1 MITLK
6 KLQLVKKIIMQVIV
20 YQIISISG
28 RYKMIVIDISKQHAL
43 DADPKTI
50 QRIYFTGNLHR
61 TAIIFFIIE

>member
-28 RYKMIVIDISKQHAL
+28 RYKMIVINISKQHAL
-43 DADPKTI
+43 DAHPKTI

>member
-1 MITLK
+1 MITLTQ
-6 KLQLVKKIIMQVIV
+6 LQLVKKIIMQVLV

-28 RYKMIVIDISKQHAL
+28 RYKMIAINISKQHAL

-50 QRIYFTGNLHR
+50 QRIYFTGNLYR

>member
-1 MITLK
+1 MITLTQ
-6 KLQLVKKIIMQVIV
+6 LQLVKKIIMQVIV

-28 RYKMIVIDISKQHAL
+28 RYKMIAINISKQHAL

-50 QRIYFTGNLHR
+50 QRIYFTGNLYR